1 MYLLWRGQEQVAATD
16 DFSNSHQCI
25 VHYNRQLVCPGTVL
39 SPYYIVA
46 AMLGKVDVVLAI
58 VPVGEGDDAVGDD
71 EAGGGG
77 DNVER

>member
-16 DFSNSHQCI
+16 DFSDAHQCI
-25 VHYNRQLVCPGTVL
+25 VHDDCQLVSPCTIF

-58 VPVGEGDDAVGDD
+58 VPVGEGDGTVGYD

-77 DNVER
+77 WNGER